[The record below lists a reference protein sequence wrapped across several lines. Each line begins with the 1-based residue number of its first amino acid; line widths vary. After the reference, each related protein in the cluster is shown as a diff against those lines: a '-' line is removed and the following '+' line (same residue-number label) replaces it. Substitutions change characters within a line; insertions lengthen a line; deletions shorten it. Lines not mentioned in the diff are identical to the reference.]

1 MRFCFNGRINPNL
14 RELKIR
20 SAKQTKKMKKE
31 IMFILFLFRAE
42 SHISGIL
49 SS

>member
-20 SAKQTKKMKKE
+20 SAKQTKKNEKRNYVYSF
-31 IMFILFLFRAE
+31 FIQSRKPYFRDT
-42 SHISGIL
+42 I
-49 SS
+49 